1 MFSATTQG
9 ITVRVTHEYRIDE
22 SIPVY
27 NRYVFSYRIRI
38 ENMSEET
45 VQLLHRHWQITN
57 GIGEERDV
65 AGEGVV
71 GQQPVIEPGY
81 AFEYTSFCVLAT
93 PLGSMHGTYEM
104 LRMSDQKQFFVI
116 IPEFHLEALTLQN

>member
-1 MFSATTQG
+1 MYSATTQG